1 VEVPWHLFFYGVLR
15 PDVAQWPFL
24 EGLGAGLPAT
34 TRGAL
39 YAIPDPDG
47 WYPAMLP
54 GTGLVHGA
62 CHEVGA
68 VDLAAVDAFEGADYA
83 RVEVECAK
91 GMGGSVPQK
100 KPTPISGPRR
110 YPPMPNRFQMA
121 ILRAGWRRRAI
132 RHSQASDAAFLP
144 WHVGLSLD
152 WLCLCLC
159 ALLNRLECTRFGR
172 PVFSV

>member
-1 VEVPWHLFFYGVLR
+1 MEVPWHLFFYGVLR

-91 GMGGSVPQK
+91 GMGGSVPQTK
-100 KPTPISGPRR
+100 THAYLWTAPLPANAEPI
-110 YPPMPNRFQMA
+110 PNGDFARWLAETGYTAF
-121 ILRAGWRRRAI
+121 AG
-132 RHSQASDAAFLP
+132 
-144 WHVGLSLD
+144 V
-152 WLCLCLC
+152 
-159 ALLNRLECTRFGR
+159 
-172 PVFSV
+172 